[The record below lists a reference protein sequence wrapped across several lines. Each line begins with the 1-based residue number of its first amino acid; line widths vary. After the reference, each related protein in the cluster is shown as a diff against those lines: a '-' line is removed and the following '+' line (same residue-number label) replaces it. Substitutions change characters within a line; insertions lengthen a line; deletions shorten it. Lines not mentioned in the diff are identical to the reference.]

1 VASTSRT
8 RIERDL
14 DAEAVRR
21 MKTESTRDLTVGG
34 PCLAAHALAAGLV
47 DECQLF
53 VAPITVGGGYGFFPC
68 RPGAETEAGGLTPL
82 RERRCLPSLPS
93 HRVRRSLSRG

>member
-53 VAPITVGGGYGFFPC
+53 VAPITVGGGTASFPAGPVQKL
-68 RPGAETEAGGLTPL
+68 RLEAL
-82 RERRCLPSLPS
+82 RRFESGVVYL
-93 HRVRRSLSRG
+93 HYQVIV